1 MIEIKL
7 ITPKEFSMYELSEE
21 DILPIARYGR
31 SVKAF
36 KTNRLRAEATRMVER
51 RLDMNQREFSKIDRE
66 DRKSMVRAMTRVL
79 VNQMKVRYKI
89 KTFKNIGV

>member
-36 KTNRLRAEATRMVER
+36 KTNRLRAEATRMIER
-51 RLDMNQREFSKIDRE
+51 RLNMNQRQFAQVEKSERL
-66 DRKSMVRAMTRVL
+66 SMVRAMTRVL
-79 VNQMKVRYKI
+79 VNQMKIRYKI

>member
-1 MIEIKL
+1 
-7 ITPKEFSMYELSEE
+7 MYELSEE